1 MCLVCRPCAATSRNA
16 PDRTTPTGNARPHQT
31 PPLGVGADPELSFAI
46 ADAAARRFIMVEH
59 SDEALGAWRE
69 AVEEIVAEQV
79 GGDAPEAMAKRVA
92 QRFLLR
98 ACEEWA
104 ASGRSG
110 TPSDH
115 LREVLSRAAVETTP
129 SVAQGVVLAHT
140 ASILLDMAWGTDAP
154 AVAQVG

>member
-1 MCLVCRPCAATSRNA
+1 MADLKKIRQALR
-16 PDRTTPTGNARPHQT
+16 QT
-31 PPLGVGADPELSFAI
+31 AGDPLGVGADPELSFAI

-69 AVEEIVAEQV
+69 AVEEIVAERV

-115 LREVLSRAAVETTP
+115 LREVLSRVDVETTP
-129 SVAQGVVLAHT
+129 SEPAIAHGVVLAHT

>member
-1 MCLVCRPCAATSRNA
+1 VIDVKKIRRGLR
-16 PDRTTPTGNARPHQT
+16 QT
-31 PPLGVGADPELSFAI
+31 AGDPLGVGADPELSFAI

-59 SDEALGAWRE
+59 SDEVLREWRE
-69 AVEEIVAEQV
+69 AVEEIVAEKV
-79 GGDAPEAMAKRVA
+79 GADSPETMAKRVA

-115 LREVLSRAAVETTP
+115 LREVLDRGVAETTAEP
-129 SVAQGVVLAHT
+129 GVAQGVVLAHT

-154 AVAQVG
+154 VVAQAGC

>member
-1 MCLVCRPCAATSRNA
+1 MADLKKIRQALR
-16 PDRTTPTGNARPHQT
+16 QT
-31 PPLGVGADPELSFAI
+31 PGDPLGVSADPELSFAI
-46 ADAAARRFIMVEH
+46 VDAAARLFIMVEH

-69 AVEEIVAEQV
+69 AVQEIVAEQV

-115 LREVLSRAAVETTP
+115 LREVLARGVETTASEP
-129 SVAQGVVLAHT
+129 EIVQGIVLAHT